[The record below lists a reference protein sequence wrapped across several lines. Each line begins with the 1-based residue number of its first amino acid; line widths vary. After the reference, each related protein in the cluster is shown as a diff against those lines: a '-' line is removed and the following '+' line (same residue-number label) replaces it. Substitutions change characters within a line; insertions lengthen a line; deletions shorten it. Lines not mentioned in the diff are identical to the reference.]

1 MIAAL
6 VAWLSNPANEAILIG
21 LIEGAV
27 QGGKTIYD
35 DLQLK
40 SLNDLLAAVKSNTAQ
55 LASDVKTM
63 DADVDARD
71 KALEADLA
79 KK

>member
-1 MIAAL
+1 MLAAIAA
-6 VAWLSNPANEAILIG
+6 WLANPANEAILIS

-27 QGGKTIYD
+27 QGGKTLYS

-40 SLNDLLAAVKSNTAQ
+40 ELNDLLAAVRANISQ
-55 LASDVKTM
+55 LGTDVQKM
-63 DADVDARD
+63 DADIDARD

-79 KK
+79 KP